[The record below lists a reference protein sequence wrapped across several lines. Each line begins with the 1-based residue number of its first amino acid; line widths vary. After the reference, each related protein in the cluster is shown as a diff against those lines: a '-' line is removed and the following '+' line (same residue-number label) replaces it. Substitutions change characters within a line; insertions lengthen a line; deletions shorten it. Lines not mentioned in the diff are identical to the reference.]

1 MKVGENGVIKP
12 KLREDLVSYM
22 NVASAITYSSINFN
36 EPIPNGNGRSY
47 VKQGKV
53 VISADLSPPNQ
64 FRFSLGF
71 IPKGSVNL
79 SLFFV

>member
-1 MKVGENGVIKP
+1 LKVGENGAIKP

-22 NVASAITYSSINFN
+22 NVASAITYSSINFS

-53 VISADLSPPNQ
+53 VIS
-64 FRFSLGF
+64 
-71 IPKGSVNL
+71 V
-79 SLFFV
+79 